1 MPFRR
6 IVAAS
11 ALLLA
16 LMTFGGRSPIEAQVT
31 ARDSAAVLLGTAERF
46 ARTGRADVADAL
58 YRYIAEH
65 FTSTPAAE
73 QARARMEATSPSG
86 FEGQESGRVE
96 LQVWST
102 LYGLWLGVAIP
113 GALGIDGPEPYGVG
127 LLLGGPAGF
136 LAGKAIA
143 RSRAITEGQ
152 ARAITLGGTWGTWQ
166 GLGWT
171 DVLDIGEG
179 YRCDLDVC
187 TNDGASEERFAGMIV
202 GGLVG
207 IGVGTVLS
215 RREVSAGA
223 ATTANFGALWGTW
236 FGVAGGYLMDLEGD
250 GLLAATLLGGDAGLV
265 GAALMAPAWR
275 MSRSHA
281 RLVSIYGVM
290 GGLAG
295 LGVDL
300 IVQPDNDK
308 AVMAI
313 PLVGSIVGLGIG
325 AGVTRNY
332 DGRGDVGAV
341 GGGPGS
347 ALLEVAHGRLDLGMP
362 VPLPMRVDLEGARGR
377 SPHAALGVTLL
388 GMRFR

>member
-1 MPFRR
+1 M
-6 IVAAS
+6 
-11 ALLLA
+11 
-16 LMTFGGRSPIEAQVT
+16 
-31 ARDSAAVLLGTAERF
+31 
-46 ARTGRADVADAL
+46 ADAL
-58 YRYIAEH
+58 YRYIADH
-65 FTSTPAAE
+65 FASTPAAE

-86 FEGQESGRVE
+86 VEGRGSGRVE

-113 GALGIDGPEPYGVG
+113 GALGV
-127 LLLGGPAGF
+127 
-136 LAGKAIA
+136 
-143 RSRAITEGQ
+143 RR
-152 ARAITLGGTWGTWQ
+152 ARAIRRGTSAGRVRRASSRARPSPAPGRSPKDRRAPSRSGGTWGTWQ

-171 DVLDIGEG
+171 NVFDIGEG
-179 YRCDLDVC
+179 YRATLDLC

-202 GGLVG
+202 GGLAG
-207 IGVGTVLS
+207 IGVGTLLS
-215 RREVSAGA
+215 RRDISPGA

-236 FGVAGGYLMDLEGD
+236 FGFAGGYLMDLED
-250 GLLAATLLGGDAGLV
+250 DDLLAATLLGGDAGLV

-308 AVMAI
+308 VVVAV
-313 PLVGSIVGLGIG
+313 PLVGSVVGLGHRRRRHTELRR
-325 AGVTRNY
+325 TRRRP
-332 DGRGDVGAV
+332 RGWRRA
-341 GGGPGS
+341 GS
-347 ALLEVAHGRLDLGMP
+347 ALLQVAHGRLDLGMP
-362 VPLPMRVDLEGARGR
+362 VPVPMRLDLEGARGR